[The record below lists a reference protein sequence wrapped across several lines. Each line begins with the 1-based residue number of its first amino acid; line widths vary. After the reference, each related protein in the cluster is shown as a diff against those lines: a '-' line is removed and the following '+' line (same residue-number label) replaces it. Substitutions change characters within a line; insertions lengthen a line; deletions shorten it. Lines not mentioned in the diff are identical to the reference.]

1 MVVRMSNA
9 LNETRN
15 DIQALR
21 ESFSTKGSSVSAEL
35 HETVAKE
42 LHETIAEIRTEM
54 QEALASN
61 EILKNLGL
69 MSDILFNA
77 NGTTAVENLE
87 RAFWLR
93 HILVEF
99 YSTPTHLQR
108 RSVWVEPSPE
118 YTKNRS
124 SNRYTWLLI
133 E

>member
-1 MVVRMSNA
+1 MTHRYSHESETLAQLQTSVSQLSTMVVRVSNA

-61 EILKNLGL
+61 EILKNLGADVRYL
-69 MSDILFNA
+69 
-77 NGTTAVENLE
+77 VQCE
-87 RAFWLR
+87 RHHSR
-93 HILVEF
+93 
-99 YSTPTHLQR
+99 
-108 RSVWVEPSPE
+108 
-118 YTKNRS
+118 
-124 SNRYTWLLI
+124 
-133 E
+133 